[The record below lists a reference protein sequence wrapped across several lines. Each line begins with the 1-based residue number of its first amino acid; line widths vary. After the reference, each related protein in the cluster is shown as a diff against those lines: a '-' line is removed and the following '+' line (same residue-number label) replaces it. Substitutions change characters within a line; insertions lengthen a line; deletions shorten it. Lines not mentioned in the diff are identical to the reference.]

1 MKYTIQT
8 GENYIDAIT
17 LKALLKIEPS
27 KLKRGMKKY
36 FKSEDFIIYNNKH
49 LYKEDAVIG
58 FIFYLLTDNFSKGKK
73 NHSNKD
79 DEI

>member
-1 MKYTIQT
+1 
-8 GENYIDAIT
+8 
-17 LKALLKIEPS
+17 
-27 KLKRGMKKY
+27 MKKY